1 MEMKVLFGG
10 AIMLG
15 GWLWFYLFVRQ
26 FLFNFMTAYP
36 LIKQMTAADA
46 ELISPNA
53 KRYTSVSVGL
63 CAFVSV
69 VIAVIVVLLCK
80 TYRAVHVYRPPLP
93 EKPEHVRQLLCRVLP
108 LCAGRRAAHRNVQQ
122 EAEPDEKASARDEDQ
137 HRFHSGI
144 QIKILQGNEITP
156 LHMPYDMWGGV
167 IFCYFI
173 YQAMG

>member
-80 TYRAVHVYRPPLP
+80 AYLMICFFVGALIALCMYIGRLSPKNRNMFDSFCAAYYRFVPDDELRTAMYNKKPSQMKKRLHEMRISTDFIP
-93 EKPEHVRQLLCRVLP
+93 EFK
-108 LCAGRRAAHRNVQQ
+108 
-122 EAEPDEKASARDEDQ
+122 
-137 HRFHSGI
+137 
-144 QIKILQGNEITP
+144 
-156 LHMPYDMWGGV
+156 
-167 IFCYFI
+167 
-173 YQAMG
+173 

>member
-26 FLFNFMTAYP
+26 FLFNFMTAYL

-80 TYRAVHVYRPPLP
+80 TYLMLCFFVGALIALCMYIGRLSPKNRNMFDSFCAAYYRFVPDDELRTAMYNKKPSQMKKRLHEMNVSTGFIP
-93 EKPEHVRQLLCRVLP
+93 EFK
-108 LCAGRRAAHRNVQQ
+108 
-122 EAEPDEKASARDEDQ
+122 
-137 HRFHSGI
+137 
-144 QIKILQGNEITP
+144 
-156 LHMPYDMWGGV
+156 
-167 IFCYFI
+167 
-173 YQAMG
+173 